1 MIQKKGLGRG
11 LESLLGATYGE
22 EEIIAGEEKITTGV
36 TEVRLS
42 LIDPNPKQPRK
53 NFETEALNELAS
65 SIKVHGVIQPIVLTK
80 RGERFMIIAGERRW
94 RASKIA
100 EMQSIPA
107 VVKDFTEKQ
116 IKEITII
123 ENLQREDLNPIEMAR
138 AIKEL
143 MDEFKMTQEVI
154 AERIGVSRPVVAN
167 SLRMLTLPIEV
178 LRLVETGR
186 LSAGHAKMIVSV
198 ETKEGQ
204 IKLANMACDNKMTVR
219 DLEQAVKN
227 LYLPRPIVKDK
238 PKQTLE
244 LKEFVS
250 DMRKVFSTK
259 VTINGNE
266 QKGKISIEYFTK
278 DDLQRIYEL
287 VEKLK

>member
-238 PKQTLE
+238 PK
-244 LKEFVS
+244 
-250 DMRKVFSTK
+250 
-259 VTINGNE
+259 
-266 QKGKISIEYFTK
+266 
-278 DDLQRIYEL
+278 
-287 VEKLK
+287 